1 MPIVGIGEAAVRL
14 GAPSP
19 RSRPAEKSAAPISG
33 RSLVPV
39 MLAAEE
45 PPSKVAGVARS
56 RPSAPFLA
64 QMIATRLGLPQT
76 RAKRRGSFG
85 QAAALYVA
93 RRPAAGGARI
103 LSASA

>member
-1 MPIVGIGEAAVRL
+1 MPIVGIGEAAVRW
-14 GAPSP
+14 GAPCP

-39 MLAAEE
+39 MPAAE